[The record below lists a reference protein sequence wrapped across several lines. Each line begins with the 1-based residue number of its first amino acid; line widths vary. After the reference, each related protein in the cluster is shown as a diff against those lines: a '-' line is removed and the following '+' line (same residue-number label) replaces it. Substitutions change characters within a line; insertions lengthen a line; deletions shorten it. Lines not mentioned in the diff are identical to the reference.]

1 MKRKYALIGLA
12 ALLSAA
18 ACEPSHLE
26 DNLYDPSVYIL
37 NNGYQKTET
46 FYDVQSSFTA
56 EVNAYCGSYYDQNP
70 KVRLSEDA
78 AVLERYNEEN
88 STSLQAL
95 PADCWSLESS
105 DLQMKDKKATFKV
118 DFNIEAL
125 KRLSTEPDYS
135 DLGNYA
141 VALRLKCLTDG
152 VNDAQTDELGSTVI
166 VPDMSMMAFRLDK
179 SGVSE
184 TDLDNLEDK
193 DGFIIVEYKVRT
205 SIENNWDNGVK
216 FTFNVPSD
224 KAEYSLLPEGSYS
237 VTSSSEQGFTPGVS
251 EIVYTVRIDK
261 SKAQDRYYSL
271 VAGVESEGGFKV
283 EGESESV
290 MNMFN
295 RHHYSQSDIKVRN
308 CNTYKIGAGPELT
321 LDGKINT
328 KWESGY
334 QTTDVVASK
343 LPYVIEYELANP
355 VCISDFDLYRRQD
368 RYASDLKGGHLE
380 VSLDGEN
387 YTKVCDFDYTGVSAY
402 RNVHAAEIEPEAK
415 YVKFVVTASGRKGGA
430 LKVPL
435 CSLAEF
441 SICYR

>member
-1 MKRKYALIGLA
+1 M
-12 ALLSAA
+12 
-18 ACEPSHLE
+18 
-26 DNLYDPSVYIL
+26 
-37 NNGYQKTET
+37 
-46 FYDVQSSFTA
+46 
-56 EVNAYCGSYYDQNP
+56 
-70 KVRLSEDA
+70 
-78 AVLERYNEEN
+78 
-88 STSLQAL
+88 
-95 PADCWSLESS
+95 
-105 DLQMKDKKATFKV
+105 
-118 DFNIEAL
+118 
-125 KRLSTEPDYS
+125 
-135 DLGNYA
+135 
-141 VALRLKCLTDG
+141 
-152 VNDAQTDELGSTVI
+152 
-166 VPDMSMMAFRLDK
+166 
-179 SGVSE
+179 
-184 TDLDNLEDK
+184 
-193 DGFIIVEYKVRT
+193 
-205 SIENNWDNGVK
+205 
-216 FTFNVPSD
+216 D

-295 RHHYSQSDIKVRN
+295 RHHYSQSDISVRD
-308 CNTYKIGAGPELT
+308 CNSYKIGAGPELT
-321 LDGKINT
+321 IDGKINT

-334 QTTDVVASK
+334 QKTDVAVLK
-343 LPYVIEYELANP
+343 LPYFIEYELASP
-355 VCISDFDLYRRQD
+355 VRISDFDLYRRQD